1 MKKVPGYDPLRRPFV
16 LFKDGDYVSLFN
28 TRLMK
33 LLPLVRSKYDMEPLN
48 VHNLT
53 VTNYT
58 GLDRKHTLS
67 PINLKN
73 VKLQQPQDTQ
83 EDKDVVIF
91 YTLEYEK

>member
-1 MKKVPGYDPLRRPFV
+1 VPGYDPLHRPFV

-33 LLPLVRSKYDMEPLN
+33 LLPLVRSKYDMDPLN
-48 VHNLT
+48 VHNLS

-58 GLDRKHTLS
+58 GLDRKYTQS

-73 VKLQQPQDTQ
+73 VKLQPQDNQ
-83 EDKDVVIF
+83 EDNDVVLF
-91 YTLEYEK
+91 YSLEYQK